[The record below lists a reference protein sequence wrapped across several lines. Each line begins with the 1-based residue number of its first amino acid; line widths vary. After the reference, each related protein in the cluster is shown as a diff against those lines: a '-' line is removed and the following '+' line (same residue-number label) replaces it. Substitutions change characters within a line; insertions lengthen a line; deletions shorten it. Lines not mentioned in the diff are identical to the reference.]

1 MTRSYLL
8 ILFSFF
14 AALSVSAE
22 TTPEWRNPSVNQ
34 QNREARR
41 ANFFAY
47 ESESLAQKG
56 DKSSSSRY
64 LSMEGMWRFHF
75 VKNHQDAPAAFFR
88 PDFDDSK
95 WEDFPVPGLF
105 ELNGHGDPIYKN
117 IGYAWCTTFDSNP
130 PYIGETEN
138 YTGSYRREFTLP
150 DDWKGQQVLFHVG
163 SATSNLK
170 VWVNGLN

>member
-1 MTRSYLL
+1 MTRSCLL

-47 ESESLAQKG
+47 ESESLAMKG

-88 PDFDDSK
+88 PDFDDSSSTVMATLSTRTSVMLGA
-95 WEDFPVPGLF
+95 PRSTAIRPTLARRRTTRAAIVVSSRCPM
-105 ELNGHGDPIYKN
+105 
-117 IGYAWCTTFDSNP
+117 IGRVSRCCSMSVQP
-130 PYIGETEN
+130 PAI
-138 YTGSYRREFTLP
+138 
-150 DDWKGQQVLFHVG
+150 
-163 SATSNLK
+163 
-170 VWVNGLN
+170 